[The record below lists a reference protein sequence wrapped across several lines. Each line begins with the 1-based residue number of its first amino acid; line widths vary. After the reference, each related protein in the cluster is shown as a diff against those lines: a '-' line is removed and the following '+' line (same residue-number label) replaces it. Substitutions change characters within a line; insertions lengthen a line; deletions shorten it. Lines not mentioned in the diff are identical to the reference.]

1 MRIWDI
7 SPSLLCRQHLLGEH
21 RELHAIWSV
30 ITKKKKGYSKHPET
44 IRWMG
49 KLKSLYNH
57 HQLLI
62 KEMKKR
68 GYKHRSNL
76 SIKLATGNEKQDV
89 FINTINEQI
98 EILKKKN
105 CRCFSSLEVEG

>member
-44 IRWMG
+44 IRWNK
-49 KLKSLYNH
+49 KLKALYIR
-57 HQLLI
+57 HQKLVR
-62 KEMKKR
+62 EMEVR
-68 GYKHRSNL
+68 EYIHRSPL
-76 SIKLATGNEKQDV
+76 LVKLATGKSKQNI
-89 FINTINEQI
+89 FINTIDEQI
-98 EILKKKN
+98 EILKRKN
-105 CRCFSSLEVEG
+105 CPCFIYLEEEE

>member
-7 SPSLLCRQHLLGEH
+7 PPSLLCRQHLLGEH
-21 RELHAIWSV
+21 RELHAVWSV

-44 IRWMG
+44 IRWKG
-49 KLKSLYNH
+49 KLKALYIRHNM
-57 HQLLI
+57 LI

-68 GYKHRSNL
+68 GYEHKSNL
-76 SIKLATGNEKQDV
+76 PINLARGNRKQTV
-89 FINTINEQI
+89 FINTIKEQI

-105 CRCFSSLEVEG
+105 CLCFSLST